1 MQYKIKF
8 FLKYIL
14 FWLLIFNFTRIIF
27 LTYYF
32 QSINDLPFSELL
44 SMPKHALM
52 LDLSMISYIIAL
64 PLLILVVQYFII
76 KKIAFRIIKIYT
88 LLIACI
94 YLMIAAAEINLYA
107 EWQTKIDYRAI
118 VYLSQPTEVFE
129 TATYTQ
135 TLIFFF
141 YLVFIMFIFY
151 KVYNYLFTLQNE
163 QENDKLP
170 HKVVQSLTLL
180 ILGALLITLG
190 IRGGVQQIPIN
201 QSWAYYSNNNTINLA
216 SVNSLWNL
224 LGSIYQNSATLD
236 KNPYTTLDFK
246 LAQKKVEE
254 LNAVQKDTT
263 VQFLNS
269 KNPNIVFL
277 ILESFSAD
285 LIQSCGGDTGITPQ
299 IEKLIADG
307 YLFTNIYS
315 SGTLSHQGIA
325 SIFSGFPAQPTTS
338 IIKEHA
344 KFSKLPS
351 LNKRLIK
358 LGYNTSFYFGG
369 QLTYANIKSYMY
381 FNQFHKIKDI
391 DDYNSDLPRG
401 KLGIHDQYT
410 LKDHVNELNHKTT
423 PFFSGIFTVSTHS
436 PYDIPTKWNIEKG
449 GSERD
454 FLNAA
459 WYSDSCIGAYINE
472 CKKQAWYRNTLFVL
486 IADHSKHTHYD
497 RNYFE
502 PLNRHIPLLFF
513 GEVLKPEFKGL
524 KNEITGSQ
532 NDLVC
537 TLLKQLNQD
546 ASEFKWSKNLMNP
559 YSQEFAYYALTSGFG
574 WVIPNQSLAYNYQN
588 NANDWNTCLN
598 QNVTDSLNL
607 CGKAYLQVLFQE
619 YLDY

>member
-1 MQYKIKF
+1 
-8 FLKYIL
+8 
-14 FWLLIFNFTRIIF
+14 
-27 LTYYF
+27 
-32 QSINDLPFSELL
+32 
-44 SMPKHALM
+44 MPYHAFM
-52 LDLSMISYIIAL
+52 LDLSMIAYLLAI
-64 PLLILVVQYFII
+64 PLLLITIQHFISKEYAI
-76 KKIAFRIIKIYT
+76 KLIKIYS
-88 LLIACI
+88 LSMACI
-94 YLMIAAAEINLYA
+94 YLMIAAAEINLFA

-118 VYLSQPTEVFE
+118 VYLKTPSEVFE
-129 TATYTQ
+129 TATYGQ
-135 TLIFFF
+135 TFLFFIYLIVVL
-141 YLVFIMFIFY
+141 LVINIFY
-151 KVYNYLFTLQNE
+151 KYLVPISLELKSSKIWNTITSASSTLI
-163 QENDKLP
+163 
-170 HKVVQSLTLL
+170 VGVIL
-180 ILGALLITLG
+180 IILG

-224 LGSIYQNSATLD
+224 LGSIYQNSSTLD
-236 KNPYTTLDFK
+236 QNPYVAMPFDEAK
-246 LAQKKVEE
+246 QRVSAMHSIK
-254 LNAVQKDTT
+254 KDTT
-263 VQFLNS
+263 IHFLNS
-269 KNPNIVFL
+269 KKPNIVFL

-285 LIQSCGGDTGITPQ
+285 LIQSCGGDSGITPQ
-299 IEKLIADG
+299 IEKLISSG
-307 YLFTNIYS
+307 YLFSNIYS

-351 LNKRLIK
+351 LNKKLIK

-391 DDYNSDLPRG
+391 GDYESKIPRG

-410 LKDHVNELNHKTT
+410 LSDHIQELNQKPE

-436 PYDIPTKWNIEKG
+436 PYDIPMKWKIDKG
-449 GSERD
+449 GNERD

-459 WYSDSCIGAYINE
+459 WYSDSCIGAYVNE
-472 CKKQAWYRNTLFVL
+472 CKKQNWYKNTLFVI

-513 GEVLKPEFKGL
+513 GDVLKDEFKGKINSTL
-524 KNEITGSQ
+524 GSQ

-537 TLLKQLNQD
+537 TLLKQLNQNTN
-546 ASEFKWSKNLMNP
+546 EFKWSKNLMNP
-559 YSQEFAYYALTSGFG
+559 YTQQYFYYALINGFG
-574 WVIPNQSLAYNYQN
+574 LAVNDGWLAYNYQSKK
-588 NANDWNTCLN
+588 NDWIDCKEKTLE
-598 QNVTDSLNL
+598 DSLLNN
-607 CGKAYLQVLFQE
+607 GKAYLQVLFQE